1 MHRFIDGEDRMQRA
15 LLPHSLEDYVGEENP
30 VRVIEVFIDELDL
43 PALGF
48 SGMTRGATGRPA
60 YHPST
65 LLKIYLYGY
74 LNRVQSS
81 RRLEREAQRNIELM
95 WLTGRLAPDFKTI
108 ADFRK
113 DNGAA
118 IRSVCRQF
126 VELCRGLKLFTG
138 AVVAI
143 DGSKFKAVNNRDKNY
158 TVAKVTGRME
168 QVNAS
173 IARYLRALDQ
183 ADREESDIAEA
194 KSGRLKEKI
203 AGLRR
208 QMQALK
214 AMEQRVQDA
223 PDQQVSLTDPD
234 ARSMATSGK
243 GTATVGYNVQIAVD
257 AEHRLI
263 VAHEVINQGSGR
275 QQLAPMAFKAQQAT
289 GCDKITA
296 LADRGY
302 FNGDQ
307 VLSCERTGVAPIVPK
322 TLTSSGAKRGFFTRQ
337 DFIYN
342 AEHDHYTC
350 PAGAKLT
357 KIHRRVDHTV
367 DFDRYRHLSACF
379 TCPLR
384 PRCTPTPRRIIKR
397 WENEDV
403 LDRMQD
409 RLDRMP
415 DAMGV
420 RRQTVE
426 HPFGTL
432 KAWMGATHFL
442 TRTLDKVRTEMS
454 LHVLAYNTQ
463 ANDQDLRS
471 GTADGGDQNLIASL
485 KLLASVCLSAS
496 ALTPGKHGAS
506 THTSDAFS
514 HGLGHEYAFGRTRLD
529 GSIAPFSAVPCG
541 SGRGVRSTQ

>member
-1 MHRFIDGEDRMQRA
+1 MHRFIDGEDRMQQT

-30 VRVIEVFIDELDL
+30 VRVIDVFIDELDL
-43 PALGF
+43 AALEF
-48 SGMTRGATGRPA
+48 SGMTPAATGRPA

-74 LNRVQSS
+74 LNRIQSS

-95 WLTGRLAPDFKTI
+95 WLAGRLAPDFKTI

-118 IRSVCRQF
+118 LRAVCRQF
-126 VELCRGLKLFTG
+126 VELCRQLGLFTR

-168 QVNAS
+168 QVDAS
-173 IARYLRALDQ
+173 IARYLRALDR
-183 ADREESDIAEA
+183 ADREDGDVAEA
-194 KSGRLKEKI
+194 KSVRLKEKI

-208 QMQALK
+208 QMQSLK
-214 AMEQRVQDA
+214 EMERTVQDA

-257 AEHRLI
+257 AEHHLI
-263 VAHEVINQGSGR
+263 VAHEVINQGYDR
-275 QQLAPMAFKAQQAT
+275 HQLAPMALKAQQAT
-289 GCDKITA
+289 GCEQVTA

-302 FNGDQ
+302 FTGDQ
-307 VLSCERTGVAPIVPK
+307 VLLCEGTGVAPIVPK
-322 TLTSSGAKRGFFTRQ
+322 VLTSSGTKRGLFARQ
-337 DFIYN
+337 DFIYDT
-342 AEHDHYTC
+342 EHDHYTC

-357 KIHRRVDHTV
+357 KIHRRVDHTE

-384 PRCTPTPRRIIKR
+384 PRCTPTKRRIIKR

-415 DAMGV
+415 EAMGV

-454 LHVLAYNTQ
+454 LHVLAYN
-463 ANDQDLRS
+463 
-471 GTADGGDQNLIASL
+471 L
-485 KLLASVCLSAS
+485 KRMIRI
-496 ALTPGKHGAS
+496 
-506 THTSDAFS
+506 
-514 HGLGHEYAFGRTRLD
+514 FGVGPLMAAIRT
-529 GSIAPFSAVPCG
+529 
-541 SGRGVRSTQ
+541 

>member
-1 MHRFIDGEDRMQRA
+1 MHRFIDGEDRMQQA

-43 PALGF
+43 AAMGF
-48 SGMTRGATGRPA
+48 SGMTPAATGRPA

-74 LNRVQSS
+74 LNRIQSS

-113 DNGAA
+113 DKGAA
-118 IRSVCRQF
+118 IQSVCRQF

-173 IARYLRALDQ
+173 IARYLKALDQ

-214 AMEQRVQDA
+214 VMEQTVQDA

-257 AEHRLI
+257 AEHHLI
-263 VAHEVINQGSGR
+263 VAHEVTNQGYDR
-275 QQLAPMAFKAQQAT
+275 HQLAPMAFKAQQAA
-289 GCDKITA
+289 GCEKITA

-307 VLSCERTGVAPIVPK
+307 VLSCEGTGVAPVV
-322 TLTSSGAKRGFFTRQ
+322 AKQLPPRGSERGFFTRQ
-337 DFIYN
+337 DFIYD

-350 PAGAKLT
+350 PAGAELT
-357 KIHRRVDHTV
+357 KAKRRADHPE
-367 DFDRYRHLSACF
+367 DFDFYRHPSACF
-379 TCPLR
+379 TCPLKSG
-384 PRCTPTPRRIIKR
+384 CTPTKLRRIKR
-397 WENEDV
+397 WVNEDG

-409 RLDRMP
+409 RLRP
-415 DAMGV
+415 
-420 RRQTVE
+420 
-426 HPFGTL
+426 
-432 KAWMGATHFL
+432 
-442 TRTLDKVRTEMS
+442 
-454 LHVLAYNTQ
+454 
-463 ANDQDLRS
+463 
-471 GTADGGDQNLIASL
+471 
-485 KLLASVCLSAS
+485 
-496 ALTPGKHGAS
+496 TPGAHGGAGS
-506 THTSDAFS
+506 TTHT
-514 HGLGHEYAFGRTRLD
+514 
-529 GSIAPFSAVPCG
+529 
-541 SGRGVRSTQ
+541 

>member
-1 MHRFIDGEDRMQRA
+1 MHRFIDGEDRLQQT
-15 LLPHSLEDYVGEENP
+15 LLPNCLEDYVGQENP

-43 PALGF
+43 VGLGF
-48 SGMTRGATGRPA
+48 SGMTPAATGRPA

-74 LNRVQSS
+74 LNRIQSS

-118 IRSVCRQF
+118 IRAVCGQF
-126 VELCRGLKLFTG
+126 VALCRGLKLFTR
-138 AVVAI
+138 AIVAI

-168 QVNAS
+168 QVDAS

-183 ADREESDIAEA
+183 ADREESEVAEA

-214 AMEQRVQDA
+214 VMEQTVQDA

-257 AEHRLI
+257 AEHHLI
-263 VAHEVINQGSGR
+263 VAHEVINQGYDR
-275 QQLAPMAFKAQQAT
+275 HQLAPMAFKAQEAT
-289 GCDKITA
+289 GCEQVTA

-302 FNGDQ
+302 FSGDQ
-307 VLSCERTGVAPIVPK
+307 VLLCEGTGVAPIVPK
-322 TLTSSGAKRGFFTRQ
+322 VLTSSGTKRGLFARQ
-337 DFIYN
+337 DFIYD

-357 KIHRRVDHTV
+357 KIHRRVDHTE

-384 PRCTPTPRRIIKR
+384 PRCTPTKRRIIKR

-415 DAMGV
+415 EAMGV

-454 LHVLAYNTQ
+454 LHVLAYN
-463 ANDQDLRS
+463 LKRM
-471 GTADGGDQNLIASL
+471 IAI
-485 KLLASVCLSAS
+485 
-496 ALTPGKHGAS
+496 
-506 THTSDAFS
+506 
-514 HGLGHEYAFGRTRLD
+514 FGVGPLMAAIR
-529 GSIAPFSAVPCG
+529 A
-541 SGRGVRSTQ
+541 